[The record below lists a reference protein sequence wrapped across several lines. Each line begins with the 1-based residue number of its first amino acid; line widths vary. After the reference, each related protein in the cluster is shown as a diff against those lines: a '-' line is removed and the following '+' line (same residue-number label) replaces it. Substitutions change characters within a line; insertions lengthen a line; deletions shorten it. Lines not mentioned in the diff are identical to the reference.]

1 MTQNIYDDAG
11 FFEGY
16 SRLPRSLHGLAGAA
30 EWASLRAL
38 LPPMRG
44 LRVLDL
50 GCGFGWFCRWA
61 REQGAARVLG
71 VDVSERMLTRAIAAT
86 HGSAIAYVKADLEG
100 FAAPADDFDLA
111 FSALAL
117 HYIENLAA
125 LLATCHA
132 ALSPGGRLVCSVEHP
147 IFTAPGD
154 PRWSVDDTGHGTW
167 PVDRYL
173 DEGPRSTNW
182 LAEGV
187 IKQHRTIG
195 TYIDLL
201 RRAGFTILHVNE
213 WGPSPEQIAACPEWA
228 NERQRPPFLLMS
240 CGR

>member
-16 SRLPRSLHGLAGAA
+16 SRLPRSLHGLDGAA

-38 LPPMRG
+38 LPAMGG

-71 VDVSERMLTRAIAAT
+71 VDVSERMLTRAIAET
-86 HGSAIAYVKADLEG
+86 HDAAISYVKADLEG
-100 FAAPADDFDLA
+100 FEAPADDFDLA

-132 ALSPGGRLVCSVEHP
+132 ALAPGGRLVFSVEHP
-147 IFTAPGD
+147 IFTAPAD
-154 PRWSVDDTGHGTW
+154 PRWSVDDTGHSTW

-213 WGPSPEQIAACPEWA
+213 WGPSSAQIASCPEWA
-228 NERQRPPFLLMS
+228 NERERPPFLLMA